1 MKKNKLL
8 LCSEGF
14 SIFGGWIDFIVILSI
29 AAFKFNINSFE
40 ISVLSA
46 GILLPSIVF
55 VKYIGVLSNSKNTIN
70 YLMISL
76 LIRAIIGIIIIFCES
91 LLIFSFFVVLRATFN
106 SFNLP
111 AIQTIA
117 ANNVS
122 ESDRNSYYTSLNIV
136 NSISKILAP
145 SLGGIIALVYDSNYS
160 LILSS
165 IFTVISFIII
175 FCIRNSLNIVQTER
189 KNEKKLSLKTS
200 ESERKMWNLVLPI
213 ICIFFLFVFMINNQ
227 LPVILKDLKMNEAS
241 LGLLIS
247 SSALGN
253 ILYGFYNLKLIKNTS
268 IDSLKKLKNSTFSIM
283 IIFILIGILIN
294 SSILSISYL
303 MILFFVSGVFSSKFS
318 IYLNIYLSTYM
329 LENFGQIISKLQAI
343 QNLIILFAPFLGAF
357 ILIKYN
363 PSILFITCGVLGL
376 VSMLI
381 LNILIKYSLFKNLNN
396 VET

>member
-1 MKKNKLL
+1 
-8 LCSEGF
+8 
-14 SIFGGWIDFIVILSI
+14 
-29 AAFKFNINSFE
+29 
-40 ISVLSA
+40 
-46 GILLPSIVF
+46 
-55 VKYIGVLSNSKNTIN
+55 
-70 YLMISL
+70 
-76 LIRAIIGIIIIFCES
+76 
-91 LLIFSFFVVLRATFN
+91 
-106 SFNLP
+106 
-111 AIQTIA
+111 
-117 ANNVS
+117 
-122 ESDRNSYYTSLNIV
+122 
-136 NSISKILAP
+136 
-145 SLGGIIALVYDSNYS
+145 
-160 LILSS
+160 
-165 IFTVISFIII
+165 
-175 FCIRNSLNIVQTER
+175 
-189 KNEKKLSLKTS
+189 KKLSLKTS